1 MSNDTFDLKILS
13 EKLSKLNSSQQ
24 SIESLS
30 RWCVSHRRRARQ
42 VIETWEEMFKM
53 SQKEK
58 CVSLLYLANDIL
70 QNSRKKGNEFVNE
83 FWKVLPAALRH
94 VYDNCGDN
102 GKKTATRLVDIWEE
116 RKVFGSRIQSLKD
129 AIVTS
134 EVKDRPQVVSNGK
147 SGNPVK
153 ILKKD
158 SQSLRIKLFFG
169 DFPEKIVS
177 AYHSLH
183 EECSDEESTLAKC
196 DIAVL
201 SAERIV
207 KDVENSISQG
217 IQPSSSTTDEIQEQE
232 VVLEHCVTQLER
244 AEATRVA
251 LISLL
256 KDALQDQEVKTRNLR
271 DHLQVACHSINDIE
285 TLKPKISSH
294 HSHGTPAG
302 ASTEPLMMGEHSD
315 SMLQGTSS
323 LHIPSCQPV
332 DTPIVLTHPTHQ
344 PPAQPTTSFAS
355 LAANDEESKK
365 AAAAAVAA
373 KLAAST
379 SSAQMLTSV
388 LSSLMA
394 EQAAKGSFNPM
405 FPPEKRPKLEQQL
418 SGPRVSR
425 PESGSSP
432 YYSSLQ
438 QPISSNSVGQPPLPP
453 PLAPPLPPNN
463 TASNQFVQS
472 AGMMLNMPPYGF
484 GGNGPPPP
492 PPPPLPLSLPSHLAM
507 GHLCPPAHQSPQ
519 PLQPPLPPSQH
530 QNVSGGHYRPP
541 GIGLYGS
548 SSQSST
554 PPVQRHN

>member
-1 MSNDTFDLKILS
+1 MSNESFDSKTLS

-30 RWCVSHRRRARQ
+30 RWCVSHRKRAKQ
-42 VIETWEEMFKM
+42 VIETWEEMFNK

-83 FWKVLPAALRH
+83 FWKVLPAALKH

-129 AIVTS
+129 AIVIS
-134 EVKDRPQVVSNGK
+134 EVKDPPQVVSNGK
-147 SGNPVK
+147 SANPIK
-153 ILKKD
+153 IVKKD
-158 SQSLRIKLFFG
+158 SQSLRIKLSVG
-169 DFPEKIVS
+169 DFPERIVS

-196 DIAVL
+196 DSAVL
-201 SAERIV
+201 SAEKIV
-207 KDVENSISQG
+207 KDVENNISQG
-217 IQPSSSTTDEIQEQE
+217 IQPGSGTTDEIQEQE
-232 VVLEHCVTQLER
+232 LVLEQCVTQLES
-244 AEATRVA
+244 AEATRAA

-256 KDALQDQEVKTRNLR
+256 KDALQDQVVKTRTLR
-271 DHLQVACHSINDIE
+271 DHLQVARHRINDIE

-294 HSHGTPAG
+294 HSHGTPVG
-302 ASTEPLMMGEHSD
+302 ASTEPLTMQELTEP
-315 SMLQGTSS
+315 MLQGTTNA
-323 LHIPSCQPV
+323 HIPLSQPV
-332 DTPIVLTHPTHQ
+332 DGSTAVTHPIHQ
-344 PPAQPTTSFAS
+344 PPSQPTTSFAS
-355 LAANDEESKK
+355 LTANDEESKK
-365 AAAAAVAA
+365 SAAAAVAA

-394 EQAAKGSFNPM
+394 EQAAKAGFNPM

-418 SGPRVSR
+418 SGPNVSN
-425 PESGSSP
+425 PESSNPP
-432 YYSSLQ
+432 YFSSLQ
-438 QPISSNSVGQPPLPP
+438 QPMSSNSVGPPPLPP
-453 PLAPPLPPNN
+453 PPPPPLPPNN

-472 AGMMLNMPPYGF
+472 SGMMLNMPPYGF

-492 PPPPLPLSLPSHLAM
+492 PPPLPSHPAM
-507 GHLCPPAHQSPQ
+507 GHPCPPAHQSPQ
-519 PLQPPLPPSQH
+519 PLQPPLLPSQH
-530 QNVSGGHYRPP
+530 QNVSGGYYRPP
-541 GIGLYGS
+541 GIGLYGP

-554 PPVQRHN
+554 PPVQRHS